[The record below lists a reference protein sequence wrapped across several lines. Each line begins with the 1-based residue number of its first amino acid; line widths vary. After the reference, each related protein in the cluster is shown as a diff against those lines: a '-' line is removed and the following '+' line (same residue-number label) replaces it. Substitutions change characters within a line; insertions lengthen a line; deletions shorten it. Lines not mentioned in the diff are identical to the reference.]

1 MGIPNIPT
9 SDIAKK
15 AEKEARKQAIMD
27 ATKYAVEVPFSVM
40 QLACDSLDLIRKMAE
55 IGNPNSVTENTEIG
69 RATEFAQRISKTHCY
84 IDESDKWHIFNGNI
98 WKEEN
103 KKFLHAEAL
112 EFFEENASEISI
124 IEDERDRNDETR
136 EFQRHANRSSVN
148 NLVLVPIFKHLAVHL
163 LHLPFFW

>member
-1 MGIPNIPT
+1 MTDNIIINTP
-9 SDIAKK
+9 
-15 AEKEARKQAIMD
+15 
-27 ATKYAVEVPFSVM
+27 
-40 QLACDSLDLIRKMAE
+40 
-55 IGNPNSVTENTEIG
+55 NPNSVTENTEIG

-112 EFFEENASEISI
+112 EFFKENASEISI

-148 NLVLVPIFKHLAVHL
+148 NLVELASCQLIKSIDDFDTDLNALAVESGWINL
-163 LHLPFFW
+163 KDASASE